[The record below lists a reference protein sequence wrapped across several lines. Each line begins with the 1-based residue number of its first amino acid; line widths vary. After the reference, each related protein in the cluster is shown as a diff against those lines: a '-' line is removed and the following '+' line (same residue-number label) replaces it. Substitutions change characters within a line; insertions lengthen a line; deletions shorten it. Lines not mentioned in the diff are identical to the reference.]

1 MFKIYIWILKQEN
14 SHLNLNN
21 EASKVI
27 PREGIKELEK
37 VLTGGKNYFGEQ
49 AKHILNKVFPY
60 NPNFLIPKYLDNW
73 IPPFFSRKP
82 PWHKL
87 GDRVVNLK
95 VNGMRWFEIKLIL
108 EIGYSFAPFGAVGT
122 IVGMLGNRQENGVFK
137 AKIEVMFDSPFIGG
151 NNLGGR
157 CSWGRGAV
165 VNFDDI
171 FNLNSWGK
179 CIEGRDPK
187 RNTINQDWDGTFPN
201 SYLPSFQT
209 DSEVS
214 ETDEESYKTNHII
227 APPTKLVLQEDLIDI
242 LAKKK
247 KAEVLKVQ
255 SKHQPKNW
263 NRNKFQNRGT
273 YNNQGGNNPRVA
285 NVVPKTLGL
294 VKQAISNPPLATT
307 QIPSGKGLFRTLIK
321 PSTEPPVVPTLETQN
336 LSSIIGNNLPQLPT
350 ESRFSRSGT
359 LVLEPPIN
367 EEQNEGSL
375 PSGGGSRER
384 LHMEESPS
392 SMNQNEGKINTMQ
405 IPNSDLD
412 DDFDKHRRNQRR
424 SVTEPIVGLGQ
435 RFRKTSD
442 KETRKTDLDDES
454 AKNQIKIEVSQ
465 GGHIVARRTV
475 DLIYSENEGGN

>member
-1 MFKIYIWILKQEN
+1 
-14 SHLNLNN
+14 
-21 EASKVI
+21 
-27 PREGIKELEK
+27 
-37 VLTGGKNYFGEQ
+37 
-49 AKHILNKVFPY
+49 VFPY

-87 GDRVVNLK
+87 GDRIVNLK
-95 VNGMRWFEIKLIL
+95 VNG
-108 EIGYSFAPFGAVGT
+108 YSYAPFGAVGT
-122 IVGMLGNRQENGVFK
+122 IVGMLGNRHENGVFK
-137 AKIEVMFDSPFIGG
+137 AKIEVVFDSPFIGG

-242 LAKKK
+242 LANKKR
-247 KAEVLKVQ
+247 AEVLKVQ

-263 NRNKFQNRGT
+263 NRNKFQSRGGN
-273 YNNQGGNNPRVA
+273 YNNNNQGGNSNSKA
-285 NVVPKTLGL
+285 TNIVPKTLGL
-294 VKQAISNPPLATT
+294 VKQANLAT
-307 QIPSGKGLFRTLIK
+307 QIPAGKGLFRTLIK
-321 PSTEPPVVPTLETQN
+321 STTEPPVVPTLETQN

-359 LVLEPPIN
+359 LVLETPIN
-367 EEQNEGSL
+367 EEPNEGSL

-384 LHMEESPS
+384 LNMEEGPS
-392 SMNQNEGKINTMQ
+392 SMIQNEAKTMQ

-412 DDFDKHRRNQRR
+412 EDFNKHRRNQRR

-442 KETRKTDLDDES
+442 KETRKGGDLDDES

>member
-1 MFKIYIWILKQEN
+1 MKKNFFN
-14 SHLNLNN
+14 SSLN
-21 EASKVI
+21 
-27 PREGIKELEK
+27 
-37 VLTGGKNYFGEQ
+37 
-49 AKHILNKVFPY
+49 
-60 NPNFLIPKYLDNW
+60 
-73 IPPFFSRKP
+73 SR
-82 PWHKL
+82 
-87 GDRVVNLK
+87 
-95 VNGMRWFEIKLIL
+95 
-108 EIGYSFAPFGAVGT
+108 
-122 IVGMLGNRQENGVFK
+122 
-137 AKIEVMFDSPFIGG
+137 
-151 NNLGGR
+151 
-157 CSWGRGAV
+157 
-165 VNFDDI
+165 
-171 FNLNSWGK
+171 SWGK

-201 SYLPSFQT
+201 SYVPSFQT

-227 APPTKLVLQEDLIDI
+227 APPTKLVVQEDLIDI
-242 LAKKK
+242 LQKKK

-263 NRNKFQNRGT
+263 NRNKFQNRGGN
-273 YNNQGGNNPRVA
+273 YNSNQGGNPKA
-285 NVVPKTLGL
+285 TTIVPKTLGL
-294 VKQAISNPPLATT
+294 IKQANSTHTPATT
-307 QIPSGKGLFRTLIK
+307 QIPAGKGLYRTLIK
-321 PSTEPPVVPTLETQN
+321 ASTEPPVVPTMETQN

-359 LVLEPPIN
+359 LVLENPIN
-367 EEQNEGSL
+367 EEQNEGSI

-392 SMNQNEGKINTMQ
+392 SMMQNEAKIHTMQ

-412 DDFDKHRRNQRR
+412 EDFNKHRRNQRR

-442 KETRKTDLDDES
+442 KETRKTGDLDDES